1 MKKILSIALVA
12 LLVASTAFAG
22 FSGEAKLSL
31 GYDTQSES
39 YGFSNG
45 QDFSVNLDVASET
58 AEAKGEGEVFAGVK
72 ATLSLKA
79 ADRQGGYNAYAFVK
93 DGASDLGLGFI
104 LSLKE
109 AYVAGQDWKVSI
121 TGTQKGPDFAKS
133 AIDFVFDDYGKDA
146 FGNKLEA
153 WWNENYKAK
162 SYAVSVNKAPG
173 VTATYKDWS
182 VAAGFNGGK
191 ADAKTLAPDFFNYHV
206 SAISPEVAVAE
217 GISVKIGAV
226 ASGIKNATDKVKVP
240 NAEGVLVDAD
250 IYKESKNYD
259 AFGASAQVAYAAEA
273 FSAKVAGDFGMKK
286 TVGTDDFKA
295 DFDVAANVAYA
306 PVAVDVYFSRVS
318 EKNFLSAMVS
328 GAYEGISGDIY
339 AQDIL
344 RAESKDITIGADA
357 EYTVDA
363 VTVGAGFWMTT
374 DSKVMKVSGNVEYAA
389 EKFTAKAGGA
399 YITQI
404 DVKDSSILVLNASV
418 ESSAIIPGATIS
430 LGYGPNTDKDRYTT
444 TNLLKEKYGSVTA
457 KCVIAF

>member
-22 FSGEAKLSL
+22 FSGKAKLSL
-31 GYDTQSES
+31 GYDTESES
-39 YGFSNG
+39 YGFKNG
-45 QDFSVNLDVASET
+45 QDFSVDLDVASET

-79 ADRQGGYNAYAFVK
+79 ADITAEDVKKANAYIFVK
-93 DGASDLGLGFI
+93 DGVAEEGLGLI

-133 AIDFVFDDYGKDA
+133 AIDYVFDDYGKDA

-153 WWNENYKAK
+153 WWNMNFKPM

-173 VTATYKDWS
+173 ITATYKDWS

-191 ADAKTLAPDFFNYHV
+191 ADATTQAPDFFNYHV

-226 ASGIKNATDKVKVP
+226 ASGVKNATD
-240 NAEGVLVDAD
+240 DAKHYD
-250 IYKESKNYD
+250 ASLNYD

-295 DFDVAANVAYA
+295 GFDVAANVAYA
-306 PVAVDVYFSRVS
+306 PVAVDVYFSRVD
-318 EKNFLSAMVS
+318 EVNYLSAMVS

-339 AQDIL
+339 AKDIL
-344 RAESKDITIGADA
+344 AEDKDITIGAEA
-357 EYTVDA
+357 EYTIDA
-363 VTVGAGFWMTT
+363 ITVGAGFEMTT
-374 DSKVMKVSGNVEYAA
+374 DSKEMEVSGNVEYAA
-389 EKFTAKAGGA
+389 EKFTAKAGAVYG
-399 YITQI
+399 TQI
-404 DVKDSSILVLNASV
+404 DVEDSSYLRLNASV

-430 LGYGPNTDKDRYTT
+430 LGYGPNTDGATGKKT
-444 TNLLKEKYGSVTA
+444 TNLLDEKYGSVTA
-457 KCVIAF
+457 QCVIAF

>member
-22 FSGEAKLSL
+22 FSGKAKLSL
-31 GYDTQSES
+31 GYNTETKS

-45 QDFSVNLDVASET
+45 QEFSVDLDVASET
-58 AEAKGEGEVFAGVK
+58 AEAVGEGEVFAGVK

-79 ADRQGGYNAYAFVK
+79 ADIIGDNAVAFVK
-93 DGASDLGLGFI
+93 DGASDVGLGFI

-133 AIDFVFDDYGKDA
+133 AIDYVFDDYGKDA

-153 WWNENYKAK
+153 WWNENYKPM

-191 ADAKTLAPDFFNYHV
+191 ADAETGAPDFFNYHV

-217 GISVKIGAV
+217 GISVKVGAV
-226 ASGIKNATDKVKVP
+226 ASGIKNKT
-240 NAEGVLVDAD
+240 VDD
-250 IYKESKNYD
+250 EYVESKNFD

-306 PVAVDVYFSRVS
+306 PVAVDVYFSRVK
-318 EKNFLSAMVS
+318 EVNYLSAQVS

-339 AQDIL
+339 AQNIL
-344 RAESKDITIGADA
+344 AENKNIKIGADA

-374 DSKVMKVSGNVEYAA
+374 EAKKMEVSGNVEYAA
-389 EKFTAKAGGA
+389 EKFTAKAGAVYG
-399 YITQI
+399 TQI
-404 DVKDSSILVLNASV
+404 DVEDSSYLRLNASV

-430 LGYGPNTDKDRYTT
+430 LGYGPNTNFADGSKT
-444 TNLLKEKYGSVTA
+444 TNLLDEKYGSVTA
-457 KCVIAF
+457 QCVIAF

>member
-22 FSGEAKLSL
+22 FSGKAKLSL
-31 GYDTQSES
+31 GYDTESES

-45 QDFSVNLDVASET
+45 KEFSVDLDVASET

-79 ADRQGGYNAYAFVK
+79 ADKIGEKPEIFVK
-93 DGASDLGLGFI
+93 DGAADVGFGLI

-121 TGTQKGPDFAKS
+121 TGTQNGPDFAKS
-133 AIDFVFDDYGKDA
+133 AIDVVVDHGKDA
-146 FGNKLEA
+146 FGNQPKE
-153 WWNENYKAK
+153 WWNETYKAK

-173 VTATYKDWS
+173 ITATYKDWS

-191 ADAKTLAPDFFNYHV
+191 ADADTHAPDFFNYHV

-217 GISVKIGAV
+217 GISVKVGAV
-226 ASGIKNATDKVKVP
+226 ASGIKNKTV
-240 NAEGVLVDAD
+240 EDA
-250 IYKESKNYD
+250 YVESKNFD

-306 PVAVDVYFSRVS
+306 PVAVDVYFSRVK
-318 EKNFLSAMVS
+318 EVNYLSAQVS
-328 GAYEGISGDIY
+328 GAYEGISGKIY

-344 RAESKDITIGADA
+344 EENKDVTIGADA

-363 VTVGAGFWMTT
+363 VKVGAGFWMTT
-374 DSKVMKVSGNVEYAA
+374 DSKKMEVSGNVEYAA
-389 EKFTAKAGGA
+389 EKFTAKAGAVYG
-399 YITQI
+399 TQI
-404 DVKDSSILVLNASV
+404 DVKDSSYLRLNASV

-430 LGYGPNTDKDRYTT
+430 LGYGPNTDGTTGKKT
-444 TNLLKEKYGSVTA
+444 TNLLKEKYGSVKA
-457 KCVIAF
+457 QCVIAF

>member
-22 FSGEAKLSL
+22 FSGKASLSL
-31 GYDTQSES
+31 GYNTETEA

-45 QDFSVNLDVASET
+45 KEFSVDLDVASET
-58 AEAKGEGEVFAGVK
+58 AEAVGEGKVFAGVK

-79 ADRQGGYNAYAFVK
+79 ADIIGTNAVAFVK
-93 DGASDLGLGFI
+93 DGASDVGLGFI
-104 LSLKE
+104 ISLKE
-109 AYVAGQDWKVSI
+109 AYVAGQDWKISI
-121 TGTQKGPDFAKS
+121 TGTQNGPDFAKS
-133 AIDFVFDDYGKDA
+133 AIDLVLDDDGKDA
-146 FGNKLEA
+146 FGNQPDA
-153 WWNENYKAK
+153 WWNRNYKPM

-191 ADAKTLAPDFFNYHV
+191 ADAETGAPDFFNYHV

-217 GISVKIGAV
+217 GISVKVGAV
-226 ASGIKNATDKVKVP
+226 ASGIKNKT
-240 NAEGVLVDAD
+240 VDD
-250 IYKESKNYD
+250 EYVESKNFD

-295 DFDVAANVAYA
+295 DFDVAANIAYS

-318 EKNFLSAMVS
+318 EVNYLSAQVS
-328 GAYEGISGDIY
+328 GAYKGISGDIY

-344 RAESKDITIGADA
+344 AESKDITIGADA
-357 EYTVDA
+357 EFALDA

-374 DSKVMKVSGNVEYAA
+374 DSKKMEVSGNVEYAA
-389 EKFTAKAGGA
+389 EKFTAKAGAVYG
-399 YITQI
+399 TQI
-404 DVKDSSILVLNASV
+404 DVEDSSYLRLNASV

-430 LGYGPNTDKDRYTT
+430 LGYGPNTDGATGKKT
-444 TNLLKEKYGSVTA
+444 TNLLDEKYGSVTA

>member
-22 FSGEAKLSL
+22 FSGKAKLSL
-31 GYDTQSES
+31 GYNTETES

-45 QDFSVNLDVASET
+45 QEFSVDLDVASET

-79 ADRQGGYNAYAFVK
+79 ADIIGEKPAIFVK
-93 DGASDLGLGFI
+93 SGAADVGFGLF

-121 TGTQKGPDFAKS
+121 TGTQNGPDFAKS
-133 AIDFVFDDYGKDA
+133 AIDVVEDYGKDA
-146 FGNKLEA
+146 FGNQPEK
-153 WWNENYKAK
+153 WWNKIYKAK

-191 ADAKTLAPDFFNYHV
+191 ADATGVPDFFNYHV

-226 ASGIKNATDKVKVP
+226 ASGIKNATSKVLVGGVKV
-240 NAEGVLVDAD
+240 DRYD
-250 IYKESKNYD
+250 ESKNFD

-306 PVAVDVYFSRVS
+306 PVAVDVYFSRVK
-318 EKNFLSAMVS
+318 EVNYLSAQVS

-339 AQDIL
+339 AKDIL
-344 RAESKDITIGADA
+344 AESKDIFVGADA

-374 DSKVMKVSGNVEYAA
+374 KSKIMQVSGNVEYAA
-389 EKFTAKAGGA
+389 EKFTAKAGAVYG
-399 YITQI
+399 TQI
-404 DVKDSSILVLNASV
+404 DVEDSSYLWLNASV

-430 LGYGPNTDKDRYTT
+430 LGYGPNTDGATGYKT

-457 KCVIAF
+457 QCVIAF

>member
-1 MKKILSIALVA
+1 MKKTLSIALVA

-22 FSGEAKLSL
+22 FSGKAKLSL
-31 GYDTQSES
+31 GYDTESES

-45 QDFSVNLDVASET
+45 QEFSVDLDVASET

-104 LSLKE
+104 FSLKE

-133 AIDFVFDDYGKDA
+133 AIIDVVVDYGKDA
-146 FGNKLEA
+146 FGNQPKE
-153 WWNENYKAK
+153 WWNRIYKAK
-162 SYAVSVNKAPG
+162 SYAVSVNKAAG

-191 ADAKTLAPDFFNYHV
+191 ASAKTGAPDFFNYHV

-217 GISVKIGAV
+217 GISVKVGAV
-226 ASGIKNATDKVKVP
+226 ASGIKNKT
-240 NAEGVLVDAD
+240 VDD
-250 IYKESKNYD
+250 EYVESKNFD

-306 PVAVDVYFSRVS
+306 PVAVDVYFSRVK
-318 EKNFLSAMVS
+318 EVNYLSAQVS

-339 AQDIL
+339 AQNIL
-344 RAESKDITIGADA
+344 AENKNIKIGADA

-374 DSKVMKVSGNVEYAA
+374 EAKKMEVSGNVEYAA
-389 EKFTAKAGGA
+389 EKFTAKAGAVYG
-399 YITQI
+399 TQI
-404 DVKDSSILVLNASV
+404 DVEDSSYLRLNASV

-430 LGYGPNTDKDRYTT
+430 LGYGPNTNGATGDKT
-444 TNLLKEKYGSVTA
+444 TNLLDEKYGSVTA
-457 KCVIAF
+457 QCVIAF

>member
-22 FSGEAKLSL
+22 FSGKAKLSL
-31 GYDTQSES
+31 GYDTESES

-45 QDFSVNLDVASET
+45 KEFSVDLDVASET

-79 ADRQGGYNAYAFVK
+79 ADRKGGYDAWIFVK
-93 DGASDLGLGFI
+93 DGAAAEGLGLI

-133 AIDFVFDDYGKDA
+133 AIDYVFDDYGKDA
-146 FGNKLEA
+146 FGNKLEV
-153 WWNENYKAK
+153 WWNENYKPM

-173 VTATYKDWS
+173 ITATYKDWS

-191 ADAKTLAPDFFNYHV
+191 ASAKTGAPDFFNYHV

-226 ASGIKNATDKVKVP
+226 ASGIKNATDKVP
-240 NAEGVLVDAD
+240 NAEGVLVDK
-250 IYKESKNYD
+250 YKESKNFD

-306 PVAVDVYFSRVS
+306 PVAVDVYFSRVK
-318 EKNFLSAMVS
+318 EVNYLSAQVS
-328 GAYEGISGDIY
+328 GAYEGISGKIY

-344 RAESKDITIGADA
+344 EENKDVTIGADA

-363 VTVGAGFWMTT
+363 VKVGAGFWMTT
-374 DSKVMKVSGNVEYAA
+374 DSKKMEVSGNVEYAA
-389 EKFTAKAGGA
+389 EKFTAKAGAVYG
-399 YITQI
+399 TQI
-404 DVKDSSILVLNASV
+404 DVKDSSYLRLNASV

-430 LGYGPNTDKDRYTT
+430 LGYGPNTDNATGKKT
-444 TNLLKEKYGSVTA
+444 TNLLDEKYGSVKA
-457 KCVIAF
+457 QCVIAF

>member
-22 FSGEAKLSL
+22 FSGKAKLSL
-31 GYDTQSES
+31 GYNTETES

-45 QDFSVNLDVASET
+45 KEFSVDLDVASET

-79 ADRQGGYNAYAFVK
+79 ADIIGDNAVAFVK
-93 DGASDLGLGFI
+93 DGASDVGLGFI

-121 TGTQKGPDFAKS
+121 TGTQNGPDFAKS
-133 AIDFVFDDYGKDA
+133 AIDFVVDYGKDA
-146 FGNKLEA
+146 FGNQPKV
-153 WWNENYKAK
+153 WWNKIYKAK

-191 ADAKTLAPDFFNYHV
+191 ADADTGAPDFFNYHV

-217 GISVKIGAV
+217 GISVKVGAV
-226 ASGIKNATDKVKVP
+226 ASGIKNKT
-240 NAEGVLVDAD
+240 VDD
-250 IYKESKNYD
+250 EYVESKNFD

-286 TVGTDDFKA
+286 TVGTDEFKA

-306 PVAVDVYFSRVS
+306 PVAVDVYYSRVN
-318 EKNFLSAMVS
+318 EKNYLSTMVS

-344 RAESKDITIGADA
+344 AEDKDIFIGADA

-363 VTVGAGFWMTT
+363 VSVGAGFWMTT
-374 DSKVMKVSGNVEYAA
+374 ESKIMEVSGNVEYAA
-389 EKFTAKAGGA
+389 EKFTAKAGAVYG
-399 YITQI
+399 TQI
-404 DVKDSSILVLNASV
+404 DVEDSSYLRLNASV

-430 LGYGPNTDKDRYTT
+430 LGYGPNTNGATGDKT
-444 TNLLKEKYGSVTA
+444 TNLLDEKYGSVTA
-457 KCVIAF
+457 QCVIAF

>member
-22 FSGEAKLSL
+22 FSGKAKLSL
-31 GYDTQSES
+31 GYNTESES

-45 QDFSVNLDVASET
+45 QEFSVDLDVASET

-79 ADRQGGYNAYAFVK
+79 ADRIGKDPAIFVK
-93 DGASDLGLGFI
+93 SSAADVGFGLF

-121 TGTQKGPDFAKS
+121 TGTQNGPDFAKS
-133 AIDFVFDDYGKDA
+133 AIDVVEDYGKDA
-146 FGNKLEA
+146 FGNQPEV
-153 WWNENYKAK
+153 WWNKIYKAK

-191 ADAKTLAPDFFNYHV
+191 ADADTHAPDFFNYHV

-226 ASGIKNATDKVKVP
+226 ASGIKNATTKVGNNKVY
-240 NAEGVLVDAD
+240 D
-250 IYKESKNYD
+250 ESKNFD

-318 EKNFLSAMVS
+318 EKNYLSAQVS
-328 GAYEGISGDIY
+328 GAYEGISGKIY

-344 RAESKDITIGADA
+344 AESKDIFVGADA

-374 DSKVMKVSGNVEYAA
+374 DSKIMQVSGNAEYAA
-389 EKFTAKAGGA
+389 EKFTAKAGAVYG
-399 YITQI
+399 TQI
-404 DVKDSSILVLNASV
+404 DVEDSSYLWLNASV

-430 LGYGPNTDKDRYTT
+430 LGYGPNTDGATGYKT

-457 KCVIAF
+457 QCVIAF

>member
-22 FSGEAKLSL
+22 FSGKAKLSL
-31 GYDTQSES
+31 GYNTESES

-45 QDFSVNLDVASET
+45 QEFSVDLDVASET

-79 ADRQGGYNAYAFVK
+79 ADRIGKDPAIFVK
-93 DGASDLGLGFI
+93 SSAADVGFGLF

-121 TGTQKGPDFAKS
+121 TGTQNGPDFAKS
-133 AIDFVFDDYGKDA
+133 AIDVVEDYGKDA
-146 FGNKLEA
+146 FGNQPEK
-153 WWNENYKAK
+153 WWNKIYKAK

-191 ADAKTLAPDFFNYHV
+191 ADADTHAPDFFNYHV

-226 ASGIKNATDKVKVP
+226 ASGIKNATSKVLVGGVKV
-240 NAEGVLVDAD
+240 DRYD
-250 IYKESKNYD
+250 ESKNFD

-306 PVAVDVYFSRVS
+306 PVAVDVYFSRVK
-318 EKNFLSAMVS
+318 EVNYLSAQVS

-339 AQDIL
+339 AKDIL
-344 RAESKDITIGADA
+344 AESKDIFVGADA

-374 DSKVMKVSGNVEYAA
+374 KSKIMQVSGNVEYAA
-389 EKFTAKAGGA
+389 EKFTAKAGAVYG
-399 YITQI
+399 TQI
-404 DVKDSSILVLNASV
+404 DVEDSSYLWLNASV

-430 LGYGPNTDKDRYTT
+430 LGYGPNTDGATGYKT

-457 KCVIAF
+457 QCVIAF

>member
-22 FSGEAKLSL
+22 FSGKASLSL
-31 GYDTQSES
+31 GYDTESES

-45 QDFSVNLDVASET
+45 KQFSVDLDVASET
-58 AEAKGEGEVFAGVK
+58 AEAAGEGEVFAGVK

-79 ADRQGGYNAYAFVK
+79 ADRKGGNNATIFVK
-93 DGASDLGLGFI
+93 DGAAAEGLGLI

-121 TGTQKGPDFAKS
+121 TGTQNGPDFAKS
-133 AIDFVFDDYGKDA
+133 AIDVVVDYGKDA
-146 FGNKLEA
+146 FGNQPKE
-153 WWNENYKAK
+153 WWNRIYKAK

-173 VTATYKDWS
+173 ITATYKDWS

-191 ADAKTLAPDFFNYHV
+191 ADATTQAPDFFNYHV

-226 ASGIKNATDKVKVP
+226 ASGIKNATEYNEALDK
-240 NAEGVLVDAD
+240 NL
-250 IYKESKNYD
+250 YKEDKNFD

-306 PVAVDVYFSRVS
+306 PVAVDVYFSRVK
-318 EKNFLSAMVS
+318 EVNYLSAQVS

-339 AQDIL
+339 AKDIL
-344 RAESKDITIGADA
+344 AESKDIFVGADA

-363 VTVGAGFWMTT
+363 VKVGAGFWMTT
-374 DSKVMKVSGNVEYAA
+374 DSKKMEVSGNVEYAA
-389 EKFTAKAGGA
+389 EKFTAKAGAVYG
-399 YITQI
+399 TQI
-404 DVKDSSILVLNASV
+404 DVKDSSYLWLNASV

-430 LGYGPNTDKDRYTT
+430 LGYGPNTNWATGDKT
-444 TNLLKEKYGSVTA
+444 TNLLKEKYGAVTA
-457 KCVIAF
+457 QCAIAF

>member
-22 FSGEAKLSL
+22 FSGKASLSL
-31 GYDTQSES
+31 GYNTETEA

-45 QDFSVNLDVASET
+45 KEFSVDLDVASET
-58 AEAKGEGEVFAGVK
+58 AEAVGEGKVFAGVK

-79 ADRQGGYNAYAFVK
+79 ADIIGDDAEAFVK
-93 DGASDLGLGFI
+93 DEAADVGLGFI
-104 LSLKE
+104 ISLKE
-109 AYVAGQDWKVSI
+109 AYVAGQDWKISI
-121 TGTQKGPDFAKS
+121 TGTQNGPDFAKS
-133 AIDFVFDDYGKDA
+133 AIDLVLDDDGKDA
-146 FGNKLEA
+146 FGNQPDA
-153 WWNENYKAK
+153 WWNRNYKPM

-191 ADAKTLAPDFFNYHV
+191 ANATTLAPDFFNYHV

-226 ASGIKNATDKVKVP
+226 ASGLKNKTDDTKHY
-240 NAEGVLVDAD
+240 D
-250 IYKESKNYD
+250 ESLNYD

-318 EKNFLSAMVS
+318 EVNYLSAMVS

-344 RAESKDITIGADA
+344 AEDKNVTIGADA
-357 EYTVDA
+357 EFALDA
-363 VTVGAGFWMTT
+363 VTVGAGFCMTT
-374 DSKVMKVSGNVEYAA
+374 ESKEMEVSGNVEYAA
-389 EKFTAKAGGA
+389 EKFTAKAGAVYG
-399 YITQI
+399 TQI
-404 DVKDSSILVLNASV
+404 DVEDSSYLRLNASV

-430 LGYGPNTDKDRYTT
+430 LGYGPNTDGATGKKT
-444 TNLLKEKYGSVTA
+444 TNLLDEKYGSVTA

>member
-12 LLVASTAFAG
+12 LLVAGTAFAG
-22 FSGEAKLSL
+22 FSGKAKLSL
-31 GYDTQSES
+31 GYNTETES

-45 QDFSVNLDVASET
+45 QEFSVDLDVASET

-79 ADRQGGYNAYAFVK
+79 VDKIGENPEFFVK
-93 DGASDLGLGFI
+93 GEADVGFGLF

-121 TGTQKGPDFAKS
+121 TGTQNGPDFAKS
-133 AIDFVFDDYGKDA
+133 AIDVVEDYGKDA
-146 FGNKLEA
+146 FGNQPEK
-153 WWNENYKAK
+153 WWNKIYKAK

-191 ADAKTLAPDFFNYHV
+191 ANAADFFNYHV

-226 ASGIKNATDKVKVP
+226 ASGLKNKTVVSD
-240 NAEGVLVDAD
+240 
-250 IYKESKNYD
+250 NYD

-295 DFDVAANVAYA
+295 DFDVAANVAYS
-306 PVAVDVYFSRVS
+306 PVAVDVYFSRVK
-318 EKNFLSAMVS
+318 EVNYLSAQVS

-339 AQDIL
+339 AKDIL
-344 RAESKDITIGADA
+344 AESKDIFVGADA

-374 DSKVMKVSGNVEYAA
+374 KSKVMQVSGNVEYAA
-389 EKFTAKAGGA
+389 EKFTAKAGAVYG
-399 YITQI
+399 TQI
-404 DVKDSSILVLNASV
+404 DVKDSSYLWLNASV
-418 ESSAIIPGATIS
+418 ESSAIIPGAKIS
-430 LGYGPNTDKDRYTT
+430 LGYGPNTKEGDVT

-457 KCVIAF
+457 QCVIAF

>member
-22 FSGEAKLSL
+22 FSGKAKLSL
-31 GYDTQSES
+31 GYDTESES
-39 YGFSNG
+39 YGFKNG
-45 QDFSVNLDVASET
+45 QDFSVDLDVASET
-58 AEAKGEGEVFAGVK
+58 AEAAGEGEVFAGVK

-79 ADRQGGYNAYAFVK
+79 ADIIGEKPAIFVK
-93 DGASDLGLGFI
+93 SGAADVGFGLF

-121 TGTQKGPDFAKS
+121 TGTQNGPDFAKS
-133 AIDFVFDDYGKDA
+133 AIDVVVDYGKDA
-146 FGNKLEA
+146 FGNQPKE
-153 WWNENYKAK
+153 WWNRIYKAK

-173 VTATYKDWS
+173 ITATYKDWS

-191 ADAKTLAPDFFNYHV
+191 ASAKTGAPDFFNYHV

-217 GISVKIGAV
+217 GISVKVGAV
-226 ASGIKNATDKVKVP
+226 ASGIKNKT
-240 NAEGVLVDAD
+240 VDD
-250 IYKESKNYD
+250 EYVESKNFD

-295 DFDVAANVAYA
+295 DFDVAANVAYS
-306 PVAVDVYFSRVS
+306 PVAVDVYFSRVK
-318 EKNFLSAMVS
+318 EVNYLSAQVS

-339 AQDIL
+339 AKDIL
-344 RAESKDITIGADA
+344 AESKDIFVGADA

-374 DSKVMKVSGNVEYAA
+374 KSKIMQVSGNVEYAA
-389 EKFTAKAGGA
+389 EKFTAKAGAVYG
-399 YITQI
+399 TQI
-404 DVKDSSILVLNASV
+404 DVEDSSYLWLNASV

-430 LGYGPNTDKDRYTT
+430 LGYGPNTDGATGYKT

-457 KCVIAF
+457 QCVIAF

>member
-22 FSGEAKLSL
+22 FSGKAKLSL
-31 GYDTQSES
+31 GYNTESES

-45 QDFSVNLDVASET
+45 QEFSVDLDVASET

-79 ADRQGGYNAYAFVK
+79 ADIIGEKPAIFVK
-93 DGASDLGLGFI
+93 SGAADVGFGLF

-121 TGTQKGPDFAKS
+121 TGTQNGPDFAKS
-133 AIDFVFDDYGKDA
+133 AIDVVEDYGKDA
-146 FGNKLEA
+146 FGNQPEK
-153 WWNENYKAK
+153 WWNKIYKAK

-173 VTATYKDWS
+173 ITATSKDWS

-191 ADAKTLAPDFFNYHV
+191 ADAETGAPDFFNYHV

-217 GISVKIGAV
+217 GISVKVGAV
-226 ASGIKNATDKVKVP
+226 ASGIKNKT
-240 NAEGVLVDAD
+240 VDD
-250 IYKESKNYD
+250 EYVESKNFD

-306 PVAVDVYFSRVS
+306 PVAVDVYFSRVK
-318 EKNFLSAMVS
+318 EVNYLSAQVS

-339 AQDIL
+339 AKNIL
-344 RAESKDITIGADA
+344 AENKDIKIGADA
-357 EYTVDA
+357 EYAVDA

-374 DSKVMKVSGNVEYAA
+374 DSKKMEVSGNVEYAA
-389 EKFTAKAGGA
+389 EKFTAKAGAVYG
-399 YITQI
+399 TQI
-404 DVKDSSILVLNASV
+404 DVKDSSYLYLNASV
-418 ESSAIIPGATIS
+418 ESSTIIPGAKIS
-430 LGYGPNTDKDRYTT
+430 LGYGPNTKEGNVT
-444 TNLLKEKYGSVTA
+444 TNLLKEKYGSVKA
-457 KCVIAF
+457 QCVIAF

>member
-22 FSGEAKLSL
+22 FSGKAKLSL
-31 GYDTQSES
+31 GYDTESES
-39 YGFSNG
+39 YGFKNG
-45 QDFSVNLDVASET
+45 QDFSVDLDVASET

-72 ATLSLKA
+72 ATLSIKV
-79 ADRQGGYNAYAFVK
+79 ADVFTPSWIFVK
-93 DGASDLGLGFI
+93 DEAADVGIGLF

-133 AIDFVFDDYGKDA
+133 AIDVVVDYGKDA
-146 FGNKLEA
+146 FGNQPKE
-153 WWNENYKAK
+153 WWNRIYKAK

-173 VTATYKDWS
+173 ITATYKDWS

-191 ADAKTLAPDFFNYHV
+191 ADADTHAPDFFNYHV

-226 ASGIKNATDKVKVP
+226 ASGIKNATEYNEALKK
-240 NAEGVLVDAD
+240 NL
-250 IYKESKNYD
+250 YKEDKNFD
-259 AFGASAQVAYAAEA
+259 AFGVSAQVAYAAEA

-306 PVAVDVYFSRVS
+306 PVAVDVYFSRVK
-318 EKNFLSAMVS
+318 EVNYLSAQVS
-328 GAYEGISGDIY
+328 GAYEGISGKIY

-344 RAESKDITIGADA
+344 EENKDVTIGADA

-363 VTVGAGFWMTT
+363 VKVGAGFWMTT
-374 DSKVMKVSGNVEYAA
+374 DSKKMEVSGNVEYAA
-389 EKFTAKAGGA
+389 EKFTAKAGAVYG
-399 YITQI
+399 TQI
-404 DVKDSSILVLNASV
+404 DVKDSSYLRLNASV

-430 LGYGPNTDKDRYTT
+430 LGYGPNTDGATGAKT
-444 TNLLKEKYGSVTA
+444 TNLLDEKYGSVTA
-457 KCVIAF
+457 QCVIAF

>member
-22 FSGEAKLSL
+22 FSGKAKLSL
-31 GYDTQSES
+31 GYDTESES

-45 QDFSVNLDVASET
+45 KEFSVDLDVASET

-79 ADRQGGYNAYAFVK
+79 ADRIGKDPAIFVK
-93 DGASDLGLGFI
+93 SSAADVGFGLF

-121 TGTQKGPDFAKS
+121 TGTQNGPDFAKS
-133 AIDFVFDDYGKDA
+133 AIDVVEDYGKDA
-146 FGNKLEA
+146 FGNQPEK
-153 WWNENYKAK
+153 WWNKIYKAK

-191 ADAKTLAPDFFNYHV
+191 ADADTHAPDFFNYHV

-226 ASGIKNATDKVKVP
+226 ASGIKNATSKVLVGGVKV
-240 NAEGVLVDAD
+240 DRYD
-250 IYKESKNYD
+250 ESKNFD

-295 DFDVAANVAYA
+295 GFDVAANVAYA
-306 PVAVDVYFSRVS
+306 PVAVDVYFSRVK
-318 EKNFLSAMVS
+318 EVNYLSAQVS

-339 AQDIL
+339 AKNIL
-344 RAESKDITIGADA
+344 AEDKDIKIGADA

-374 DSKVMKVSGNVEYAA
+374 DSKKMEVSGNVEYAA
-389 EKFTAKAGGA
+389 EKFTAKAGAVYG
-399 YITQI
+399 TQI
-404 DVKDSSILVLNASV
+404 DVKDSSYLYLNASV

-430 LGYGPNTDKDRYTT
+430 LGYGPNTDWGTGDIT
-444 TNLLKEKYGSVTA
+444 TNLLDEKYGSVTA
-457 KCVIAF
+457 QCAIAF

>member
-22 FSGEAKLSL
+22 FSGEASLSL
-31 GYDTQSES
+31 GYDTESES

-45 QDFSVNLDVASET
+45 KDFSVNLDIASET

-79 ADRQGGYNAYAFVK
+79 ADRTGANATIFVK
-93 DGASDLGLGFI
+93 DGVKAEGLGLI

-121 TGTQKGPDFAKS
+121 TGTQNGPDFAKS
-133 AIDFVFDDYGKDA
+133 AIDYVFDDFGKDA

-153 WWNENYKAK
+153 WYNAKFKAK

-173 VTATYKDWS
+173 ITATYKDWS

-191 ADAKTLAPDFFNYHV
+191 ADARTGAPDFFNYHV

-226 ASGIKNATDKVKVP
+226 ASGVKNATKNDLYDKSV
-240 NAEGVLVDAD
+240 NF
-250 IYKESKNYD
+250 D

-306 PVAVDVYFSRVS
+306 PVAVDVYFSRVD
-318 EKNFLSAMVS
+318 EVNHLSAQVS
-328 GAYEGISGDIY
+328 GAYEGISGKIY
-339 AQDIL
+339 AKNIL
-344 RAESKDITIGADA
+344 AEDKNVKIGAEA
-357 EYTVDA
+357 EYTIDA
-363 VTVGAGFWMTT
+363 VTVGAGFEMKTE
-374 DSKVMKVSGNVEYAA
+374 SKEMEVSGNVEYAA
-389 EKFTAKAGGA
+389 EKFTAKAGAVYG
-399 YITQI
+399 TQI
-404 DVKDSSILVLNASV
+404 DVKDSSYLYLNASV

-430 LGYGPNTDKDRYTT
+430 LGYGPNTDWGTGDIT
-444 TNLLKEKYGSVTA
+444 TNLLDEKYGSVTA
-457 KCVIAF
+457 QCVIAF

>member
-22 FSGEAKLSL
+22 FSGKAKLSL
-31 GYDTQSES
+31 GYDTESES

-45 QDFSVNLDVASET
+45 KEFSVDLDVASET

-79 ADRQGGYNAYAFVK
+79 ADKMNVVPVDDLAIFVK
-93 DGASDLGLGFI
+93 DGAADVGFGLI

-121 TGTQKGPDFAKS
+121 TGTQNGPDFAKS
-133 AIDFVFDDYGKDA
+133 AIDVVEDYGKDA
-146 FGNKLEA
+146 FGNQPKE
-153 WWNENYKAK
+153 WWNKTYKAK

-191 ADAKTLAPDFFNYHV
+191 ANAADFFNYHV

-226 ASGIKNATDKVKVP
+226 ASGLKNKPVASD
-240 NAEGVLVDAD
+240 
-250 IYKESKNYD
+250 NYD

-318 EKNFLSAMVS
+318 EKNYLSAQVS
-328 GAYEGISGDIY
+328 GAYEGISGKIY

-344 RAESKDITIGADA
+344 AESKDIFVGAGA

-363 VTVGAGFWMTT
+363 ITVGAGFWMTT
-374 DSKVMKVSGNVEYAA
+374 DSKIMQVSGNAEYAA
-389 EKFTAKAGGA
+389 EKFTAKAGAVYG
-399 YITQI
+399 TQI
-404 DVKDSSILVLNASV
+404 DVEDSSYLWLNASV

-430 LGYGPNTDKDRYTT
+430 LGYGPNTDSDTGYKT

>member
-22 FSGEAKLSL
+22 FSGKASLSL
-31 GYDTQSES
+31 GYDTESES

-45 QDFSVNLDVASET
+45 KQFSVDLDVASET
-58 AEAKGEGEVFAGVK
+58 AEAVGEGEIFAGVK
-72 ATLSLKA
+72 ATLCLKA
-79 ADRQGGYNAYAFVK
+79 ADRKGGNNAIIFVK
-93 DGASDLGLGFI
+93 DGAAAEGLGLI

-121 TGTQKGPDFAKS
+121 TGTQKGPDFAQS
-133 AIDFVFDDYGKDA
+133 AFETVPVDLGKDA

-153 WWNENYKAK
+153 WWNIVYAPV
-162 SYAVSVNKAPG
+162 SYAVPFHKAPG
-173 VTATYKDWS
+173 VTVTYKDWS

-191 ADAKTLAPDFFNYHV
+191 ADATTLAPDFFNYHV

-226 ASGIKNATDKVKVP
+226 ASGVKNATEYNEALKKD
-240 NAEGVLVDAD
+240 L
-250 IYKESKNYD
+250 YKEDKNYD

-273 FSAKVAGDFGMKK
+273 FSAKVAGDFGMLK

-306 PVAVDVYFSRVS
+306 PVAVDVYFSRVK
-318 EKNFLSAMVS
+318 EVNYLSAQVS

-344 RAESKDITIGADA
+344 RAESEDITIGADA

-363 VTVGAGFWMTT
+363 VTVGAGFGMTT
-374 DSKVMKVSGNVEYAA
+374 DSKIMQVSGNVEYAA
-389 EKFTAKAGGA
+389 EKFTAKAGGT

-404 DVKDSSILVLNASV
+404 DVKDSSYLWLNASV

-430 LGYGPNTDKDRYTT
+430 LGYGPNTDGATGKKT
-444 TNLLKEKYGSVTA
+444 TNLLDEKYGSVTA
-457 KCVIAF
+457 QCVIAF

>member
-22 FSGEAKLSL
+22 FSGKASLSL
-31 GYDTQSES
+31 GYNTESES

-45 QDFSVNLDVASET
+45 QEFSVDLDVASET

-79 ADRQGGYNAYAFVK
+79 ADITAEDVKKANAYIFVK
-93 DGASDLGLGFI
+93 DGVAEEGLGLI

-133 AIDFVFDDYGKDA
+133 AIDYVFDDYGKDA
-146 FGNKLEA
+146 FGNKLEV
-153 WWNENYKAK
+153 WYNENYKAK

-191 ADAKTLAPDFFNYHV
+191 ASAKTLAPDFFNYHV

-226 ASGIKNATDKVKVP
+226 ASGLKNKTVVSD
-240 NAEGVLVDAD
+240 
-250 IYKESKNYD
+250 NYD

-273 FSAKVAGDFGMKK
+273 FSANVAGDFGMKK
-286 TVGTDDFKA
+286 TVGTDDFKPG
-295 DFDVAANVAYA
+295 FDIAANVAYA

-318 EKNFLSAMVS
+318 EKNYLSAMVS

-344 RAESKDITIGADA
+344 RAESEDIFFGADA

-363 VTVGAGFWMTT
+363 VKVGAGFWMTT
-374 DSKVMKVSGNVEYAA
+374 DSKKMEVSGNVEYAA
-389 EKFTAKAGGA
+389 EKFTAKAGAVYG
-399 YITQI
+399 TQI
-404 DVKDSSILVLNASV
+404 DVEDSSYLYLNASV
-418 ESSAIIPGATIS
+418 ESSTIIPGAKIS
-430 LGYGPNTDKDRYTT
+430 LGYGPNTKEGNVT
-444 TNLLKEKYGSVTA
+444 TNLLKEKYGSVKA
-457 KCVIAF
+457 QCVIAF

>member
-22 FSGEAKLSL
+22 FSGKAKLSL
-31 GYDTQSES
+31 GYDTESES

-45 QDFSVNLDVASET
+45 QEFSVDLDVASET

-72 ATLSLKA
+72 ATLSIKV
-79 ADRQGGYNAYAFVK
+79 ADVFTPSWIFVK
-93 DGASDLGLGFI
+93 DEAADVGIGLF

-121 TGTQKGPDFAKS
+121 TGTQNGPDFAKS
-133 AIDFVFDDYGKDA
+133 AIDLVLDDDGKDA
-146 FGNKLEA
+146 FGNQPEK
-153 WWNENYKAK
+153 WWNKIYKAK

-191 ADAKTLAPDFFNYHV
+191 ANAADFFNYHV

-226 ASGIKNATDKVKVP
+226 ASGLKNKTVVSD
-240 NAEGVLVDAD
+240 
-250 IYKESKNYD
+250 NYD

-286 TVGTDDFKA
+286 TVGTADFKA

-306 PVAVDVYFSRVS
+306 PVAVDVYFSRVK
-318 EKNFLSAMVS
+318 EVNYLSAQVS

-339 AQDIL
+339 AKNIL
-344 RAESKDITIGADA
+344 AANKDIKIGADA
-357 EYTVDA
+357 EYAVDA

-374 DSKVMKVSGNVEYAA
+374 DSKKMEVSGNVEYAA
-389 EKFTAKAGGA
+389 EKFTAKAGAVYG
-399 YITQI
+399 TQI
-404 DVKDSSILVLNASV
+404 DVKDSSYLYLNASV

-430 LGYGPNTDKDRYTT
+430 LGYGPNTDWGTGDIT
-444 TNLLKEKYGSVTA
+444 TNLLDEKYGSVTA
-457 KCVIAF
+457 QCVIAF

>member
-22 FSGEAKLSL
+22 FSGKAKLSL
-31 GYDTQSES
+31 GYNTETKS

-45 QDFSVNLDVASET
+45 QEFSVDLDVASET

-79 ADRQGGYNAYAFVK
+79 ADRIGKDPAIFVK
-93 DGASDLGLGFI
+93 SSAADVGFGLF

-121 TGTQKGPDFAKS
+121 TGTQNGPDFAKS
-133 AIDFVFDDYGKDA
+133 AIDVVVDYGKDA
-146 FGNKLEA
+146 FGNQPEK
-153 WWNENYKAK
+153 WWNKTYKAK

-173 VTATYKDWS
+173 ITATYKDWS

-191 ADAKTLAPDFFNYHV
+191 ADADTHAPDFFNYHV

-226 ASGIKNATDKVKVP
+226 ASGIKNAIKKTTVAGQEIK
-240 NAEGVLVDAD
+240 AYDA
-250 IYKESKNYD
+250 SLNYD
-259 AFGASAQVAYAAEA
+259 AFGASVQVSYAAEA

-306 PVAVDVYFSRVS
+306 PVAVDVYFSRVK
-318 EKNFLSAMVS
+318 EVNYLSAQVS

-339 AQDIL
+339 AQNIL
-344 RAESKDITIGADA
+344 AENKNIKIGADA

-374 DSKVMKVSGNVEYAA
+374 DSKKMEVSGNVEYAA
-389 EKFTAKAGGA
+389 EKFTAKAGAVYG
-399 YITQI
+399 TQI
-404 DVKDSSILVLNASV
+404 DVEDSSYLRLNASV

-430 LGYGPNTDKDRYTT
+430 LGYGPNTNGATGDKT
-444 TNLLKEKYGSVTA
+444 TNLLDEKYGSVTA
-457 KCVIAF
+457 QCAIAF

>member
-22 FSGEAKLSL
+22 FSGKAKLSL
-31 GYDTQSES
+31 GYNTETES

-45 QDFSVNLDVASET
+45 QEFSVDLDVASET

-79 ADRQGGYNAYAFVK
+79 ADIIGDNAVAFVK
-93 DGASDLGLGFI
+93 DGASDVGLGFI

-133 AIDFVFDDYGKDA
+133 AIDYVFDDYGKDA

-153 WWNENYKAK
+153 WWNENYKPM

-191 ADAKTLAPDFFNYHV
+191 ASAKTGAPDFFNYHV
-206 SAISPEVAVAE
+206 SVISPEVAVAE
-217 GISVKIGAV
+217 GISVKVGAV
-226 ASGIKNATDKVKVP
+226 ASGIKNATDKFEIEEDVF
-240 NAEGVLVDAD
+240 VDR
-250 IYKESKNYD
+250 YKESKNYD
-259 AFGASAQVAYAAEA
+259 AFGASAQVAYATEA

-306 PVAVDVYFSRVS
+306 PVAVDVYFSRVK
-318 EKNFLSAMVS
+318 EVNYLSAQVS

-339 AQDIL
+339 AQNIL
-344 RAESKDITIGADA
+344 AENKNIKIGADA

-374 DSKVMKVSGNVEYAA
+374 EAKKMEVSGNVEYAA
-389 EKFTAKAGGA
+389 EKFTAKAGAVYG
-399 YITQI
+399 TQI
-404 DVKDSSILVLNASV
+404 DVEDSSYLRLNASV

-430 LGYGPNTDKDRYTT
+430 LGYGPNTNGATGDKT

-457 KCVIAF
+457 QCVIAF

>member
-22 FSGEAKLSL
+22 FSGKAKLSL
-31 GYDTQSES
+31 GYDTESES

-45 QDFSVNLDVASET
+45 QEFSVDLDVASET

-133 AIDFVFDDYGKDA
+133 AIDYVFDDYGKDA

-153 WWNENYKAK
+153 WWNENYKPM

-191 ADAKTLAPDFFNYHV
+191 ADAETGAPDFFNYHV

-217 GISVKIGAV
+217 GVSVKVGAV
-226 ASGIKNATDKVKVP
+226 ASGIKNATDKFEIEEDVF
-240 NAEGVLVDAD
+240 VDR
-250 IYKESKNYD
+250 YKESKNYD

-306 PVAVDVYFSRVS
+306 PVAVDVYFSRVK
-318 EKNFLSAMVS
+318 EVNYLSAQVS

-339 AQDIL
+339 AQNIL
-344 RAESKDITIGADA
+344 AENKNIKIGADA

-374 DSKVMKVSGNVEYAA
+374 EAKKMEVSGNVEYAA
-389 EKFTAKAGGA
+389 EKFTAKAGAVYG
-399 YITQI
+399 TQI
-404 DVKDSSILVLNASV
+404 DVEDSSYLRLNASV

-430 LGYGPNTDKDRYTT
+430 LGYGPNTDGATGKKT
-444 TNLLKEKYGSVTA
+444 TNLLDEKYGSVTA
-457 KCVIAF
+457 QCVIAF

>member
-1 MKKILSIALVA
+1 MKKVLSIALVA

-22 FSGEAKLSL
+22 VAGEASLSV
-31 GYDTQSES
+31 GYDTESES

-45 QDFSVNLDVASET
+45 KDFSVNLDIASET
-58 AEAKGEGEVFAGVK
+58 AEAVGEGEVFAGVK

-79 ADRQGGYNAYAFVK
+79 ADRTGANATIFVK
-93 DGASDLGLGFI
+93 DSVKAEGLGLI

-121 TGTQKGPDFAKS
+121 TGTQNGPDFAKS
-133 AIDFVFDDYGKDA
+133 AIDYVFDDFGKDA
-146 FGNKLEA
+146 FGNKLVA
-153 WWNENYKAK
+153 WWNMNFKPM

-173 VTATYKDWS
+173 ITATYKDWS

-191 ADAKTLAPDFFNYHV
+191 ADAGTHAPDFFNYHV
-206 SAISPEVAVAE
+206 SVISPEVAVAE
-217 GISVKIGAV
+217 GISVKVGAV
-226 ASGIKNATDKVKVP
+226 ASGIKNATDKFEIEEDVF
-240 NAEGVLVDAD
+240 VDR
-250 IYKESKNYD
+250 YKESKNYD
-259 AFGASAQVAYAAEA
+259 AFGVSAQVAYAAEA

-306 PVAVDVYFSRVS
+306 PVAVDVYFSRVK
-318 EKNFLSAMVS
+318 EVNYLSAQVS

-339 AQDIL
+339 AKNIL
-344 RAESKDITIGADA
+344 AEDKDIKIGADA

-363 VTVGAGFWMTT
+363 VTVGAGFEMTT
-374 DSKVMKVSGNVEYAA
+374 DSKKMKVSGNVEYAA
-389 EKFTAKAGGA
+389 EKFTAKAGAVYG
-399 YITQI
+399 TQI
-404 DVKDSSILVLNASV
+404 DVEDSSYLYLNASV

-430 LGYGPNTDKDRYTT
+430 LGYGPNTNGATGDKT

-457 KCVIAF
+457 QCVIAF

>member
-22 FSGEAKLSL
+22 FSGEASLSL
-31 GYDTQSES
+31 GYDTESES

-45 QDFSVNLDVASET
+45 KDFSVNLDIASET
-58 AEAKGEGEVFAGVK
+58 AEAVGEGEVFAGVK

-79 ADRQGGYNAYAFVK
+79 ADRTGANATIFVK
-93 DGASDLGLGFI
+93 DSVKAEGLGLI

-121 TGTQKGPDFAKS
+121 TGTQNGPDFAKS
-133 AIDFVFDDYGKDA
+133 AIDYVFDDFGKDA
-146 FGNKLEA
+146 FGNKLVA
-153 WWNENYKAK
+153 WWNMNFKPM

-173 VTATYKDWS
+173 ITATYKDWN

-191 ADAKTLAPDFFNYHV
+191 ADAKTKAPDFFNYHV

-217 GISVKIGAV
+217 GISVKVGAV
-226 ASGIKNATDKVKVP
+226 ASGIKNATDKVEKVI
-240 NAEGVLVDAD
+240 GGKTVKVDQ
-250 IYKESKNYD
+250 YKESKNFD
-259 AFGASAQVAYAAEA
+259 AFGVSAQVAYAAEA

-306 PVAVDVYFSRVS
+306 PVAVDVYFSRVD
-318 EKNFLSAMVS
+318 EVNHLSAQVS
-328 GAYEGISGDIY
+328 GAYEGISGKIY
-339 AQDIL
+339 AKNIL
-344 RAESKDITIGADA
+344 AEDKDITIGAEA
-357 EYTVDA
+357 EYTIDA
-363 VTVGAGFWMTT
+363 VTVGAGFEMKTE
-374 DSKVMKVSGNVEYAA
+374 SKEMEVSGNVEYTA
-389 EKFTAKAGGA
+389 EKFTAKAGAVYG
-399 YITQI
+399 TQI
-404 DVKDSSILVLNASV
+404 DVKDSSYLRLNASV

-430 LGYGPNTDKDRYTT
+430 LGYGPNTDGATGKKT

-457 KCVIAF
+457 QCVIAF

>member
-22 FSGEAKLSL
+22 FSGKAKLSL
-31 GYDTQSES
+31 GYDTESES

-45 QDFSVNLDVASET
+45 QEFSVDLDVASET

-79 ADRQGGYNAYAFVK
+79 ADIIGEKPAIFVK
-93 DGASDLGLGFI
+93 SGAADVGFGLF

-121 TGTQKGPDFAKS
+121 TGTQNGPDFAKS
-133 AIDFVFDDYGKDA
+133 AIDVVVDYGKDA
-146 FGNKLEA
+146 FGNQPKE
-153 WWNENYKAK
+153 WWNRIYKAK
-162 SYAVSVNKAPG
+162 SYSVSVNKAPG
-173 VTATYKDWS
+173 ITATYKDWN

-191 ADAKTLAPDFFNYHV
+191 ADAKTKAPDFFNYHV
-206 SAISPEVAVAE
+206 SAISPEFAVAE

-226 ASGIKNATDKVKVP
+226 ASGVKNATKNDFYDKSV
-240 NAEGVLVDAD
+240 NF
-250 IYKESKNYD
+250 D

-306 PVAVDVYFSRVS
+306 PVAVDVYFSRVK
-318 EKNFLSAMVS
+318 EVNYLSAQVS
-328 GAYEGISGDIY
+328 GAYEGISGKIY

-344 RAESKDITIGADA
+344 EENKDVTIGADA

-363 VTVGAGFWMTT
+363 VKVGAGFWMTT
-374 DSKVMKVSGNVEYAA
+374 DSKKMEVSGNVEYAA
-389 EKFTAKAGGA
+389 EKFTAKAGAVYG
-399 YITQI
+399 TQI
-404 DVKDSSILVLNASV
+404 DVEDSSYLRLNASV

-430 LGYGPNTDKDRYTT
+430 LGYGPNTDGTTGKKT

-457 KCVIAF
+457 QCVIAF

>member
-22 FSGEAKLSL
+22 FSGKAKLSL
-31 GYDTQSES
+31 GYDTESES

-45 QDFSVNLDVASET
+45 QEFSVDLDVASET
-58 AEAKGEGEVFAGVK
+58 AEAAGEGEVFAGVK

-79 ADRQGGYNAYAFVK
+79 ADIIGEKPAIFVK
-93 DGASDLGLGFI
+93 SGAADVGFGLF

-121 TGTQKGPDFAKS
+121 TGTQNGPDFAKS
-133 AIDFVFDDYGKDA
+133 AIDVVEDYGKDA
-146 FGNKLEA
+146 FGNQPEK
-153 WWNENYKAK
+153 WWNKIYKAK

-191 ADAKTLAPDFFNYHV
+191 ADADTHAPDFFNYHV

-226 ASGIKNATDKVKVP
+226 ASGIKNATSKVLVGGVKV
-240 NAEGVLVDAD
+240 DRYD
-250 IYKESKNYD
+250 ESKNFD

-295 DFDVAANVAYA
+295 DFDVAANVAYS
-306 PVAVDVYFSRVS
+306 PVAVDVYFSRVK
-318 EKNFLSAMVS
+318 EVNYLSAQVS

-339 AQDIL
+339 AKDIL
-344 RAESKDITIGADA
+344 AESKDIFVGADA

-374 DSKVMKVSGNVEYAA
+374 KSKIMQVSGNVEYAA
-389 EKFTAKAGGA
+389 EKFTAKAGAVYG
-399 YITQI
+399 TQI
-404 DVKDSSILVLNASV
+404 DVEDSSYLWLNASV

-430 LGYGPNTDKDRYTT
+430 LGYGPNTDGATGYKT

-457 KCVIAF
+457 QCVIAF

>member
-22 FSGEAKLSL
+22 FSGKAKLSL
-31 GYDTQSES
+31 GYDTESES

-45 QDFSVNLDVASET
+45 QEFSVDLDVASET

-79 ADRQGGYNAYAFVK
+79 ADIIGSNAVAFVK
-93 DGASDLGLGFI
+93 DGASDVGLGFI

-121 TGTQKGPDFAKS
+121 TGTQNGPDFAKS
-133 AIDFVFDDYGKDA
+133 AIDVVVDHGKDA
-146 FGNKLEA
+146 FGNQPEK
-153 WWNENYKAK
+153 WWNETYKAK

-191 ADAKTLAPDFFNYHV
+191 ANAADFFNYHV

-217 GISVKIGAV
+217 GISVKVGAV
-226 ASGIKNATDKVKVP
+226 ASGIKNKT
-240 NAEGVLVDAD
+240 VDD
-250 IYKESKNYD
+250 EYVESKNFD

-306 PVAVDVYFSRVS
+306 PVAVDVYFSRVK
-318 EKNFLSAMVS
+318 EVNYLSAQVS
-328 GAYEGISGDIY
+328 GAYEGISGKIY

-344 RAESKDITIGADA
+344 EENKDVTIGADA

-363 VTVGAGFWMTT
+363 VKVGAGFWMTT
-374 DSKVMKVSGNVEYAA
+374 DSKKMEVSGNVEYAA
-389 EKFTAKAGGA
+389 EKFTAKAGAVYG
-399 YITQI
+399 TQI
-404 DVKDSSILVLNASV
+404 DVEDSSYLRLNASV

-430 LGYGPNTDKDRYTT
+430 LGYGPNTDGTTGKKT

-457 KCVIAF
+457 QCVIAF